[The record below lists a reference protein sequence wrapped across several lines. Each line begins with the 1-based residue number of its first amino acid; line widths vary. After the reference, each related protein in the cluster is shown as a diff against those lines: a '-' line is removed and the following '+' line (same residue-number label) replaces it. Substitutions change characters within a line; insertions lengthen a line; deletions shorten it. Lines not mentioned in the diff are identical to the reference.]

1 MMLSNDVL
9 LQIVL
14 ETIAAGFIAPAFAM
28 LFAVPR
34 RCLPYVAAGGALTR
48 CLRSG
53 LYIGAGIEIVIATFI
68 ACAAVSLIFIY
79 LGPKLKIPRPVF
91 TIASIIALIPGF
103 DAYNALI
110 SFISMVESVDDAA
123 FYHYVFTLMHS
134 GTRCAAILLA
144 IALGIAVPPLFFYNY
159 RHRRV

>member
-1 MMLSNDVL
+1 M
-9 LQIVL
+9 
-14 ETIAAGFIAPAFAM
+14 
-28 LFAVPR
+28 
-34 RCLPYVAAGGALTR
+34 
-48 CLRSG
+48 
-53 LYIGAGIEIVIATFI
+53 IATFI

-79 LGPKLKIPRPVF
+79 VGPKLKIPRPVF
-91 TIASIIALIPGF
+91 TVASIIALIPGF

-110 SFISMVESVDDAA
+110 SFISMVESIDDAA

-159 RHRRV
+159 RHRHI

>member
-1 MMLSNDVL
+1 MFFDEIWLRV
-9 LQIVL
+9 VL
-14 ETIAAGFIAPAFAM
+14 ETAAAGFIAPAFAM

-34 RCLPYVAAGGALTR
+34 KCLPYVAVGGAVTR
-48 CLRSG
+48 CLRSS
-53 LYIGAGIEIVIATFI
+53 LVIGAGIEIVLATFI

-79 LGPKLKIPRPVF
+79 IGPKLKIPRPVF
-91 TIASIIALIPGF
+91 TVASIIALIPGF

-134 GTRCAAILLA
+134 GTRFCAILLA

-159 RHRRV
+159 RHRHI